1 MLTVLWEGEAAN
13 PLQRG
18 DVLRGVRQIRQGD
31 VLWGYQIQLC
41 DVLWRNNRLGYPLD
55 WGSPERRAEP
65 VPFVPLSIFWYVTH
79 DPVTVPELKTSGFA
93 NHGILKMARK
103 TAYACTETEFTA
115 PGNSSRTTAPSM
127 HRPALQTPSTTGG
140 KPSSQ
145 TELVPDSVR
154 TARPHRV
161 HMPMAYDD
169 SAP

>member
-1 MLTVLWEGEAAN
+1 
-13 PLQRG
+13 
-18 DVLRGVRQIRQGD
+18 
-31 VLWGYQIQLC
+31 
-41 DVLWRNNRLGYPLD
+41 
-55 WGSPERRAEP
+55 
-65 VPFVPLSIFWYVTH
+65 
-79 DPVTVPELKTSGFA
+79 
-93 NHGILKMARK
+93 MARK

>member
-79 DPVTVPELKTSGFA
+79 NPVTVPEL
-93 NHGILKMARK
+93 RP
-103 TAYACTETEFTA
+103 
-115 PGNSSRTTAPSM
+115 PGSQA
-127 HRPALQTPSTTGG
+127 TG
-140 KPSSQ
+140 S
-145 TELVPDSVR
+145 
-154 TARPHRV
+154 
-161 HMPMAYDD
+161 
-169 SAP
+169 